1 MFDSPQN
8 EGSTLSTVKS
18 PLGSHSGLNSDTE
31 NGRGEV
37 PGHQVTK
44 MASGV
49 IIARKSHSKD
59 ACWKSHGKA

>member
-1 MFDSPQN
+1 M
-8 EGSTLSTVKS
+8 KS

-49 IIARKSHSKD
+49 IIARKSHTAKTH
-59 ACWKSHGKA
+59 AGSHMGKHNP